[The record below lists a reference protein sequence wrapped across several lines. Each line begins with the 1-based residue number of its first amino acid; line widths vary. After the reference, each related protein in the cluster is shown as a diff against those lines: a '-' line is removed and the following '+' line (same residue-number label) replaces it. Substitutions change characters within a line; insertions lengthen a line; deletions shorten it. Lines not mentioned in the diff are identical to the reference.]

1 MRLVLATHNKGKLR
15 EFREILRDRL
25 GEDLDGLE
33 LVSAADLGLED
44 PKETG
49 VTFEQ
54 NSLLKARFVSEQTGL
69 PAVADDSGLIVDV
82 LGRAPGILS
91 ARWAGRH
98 GDDKANLDLLLAQV
112 QDIPDEKR
120 TARFECVA
128 TLVVPAGVGS
138 NHTDKPLEVAE
149 HGQMTGL
156 LARAPRGK
164 NGFGYDP
171 IFLPDDQ
178 PQGTEADRQEAAQ
191 ERPAGHVS
199 QKAAASAALVTR
211 LSAAQL
217 SPAQKDA
224 ISHRGKAM
232 RKIAKDIEVYLGS
245 E

>member
-25 GEDLDGLE
+25 GKGLDGLE
-33 LVSAADLGLED
+33 LVSASDLGVED
-44 PKETG
+44 PVETG
-49 VTFEQ
+49 TTFTE
-54 NSLLKARFVSEQTGL
+54 NSALKARFVSEKTGL

-91 ARWAGRH
+91 ARWSGRH
-98 GDDKANLDLLLAQV
+98 GDDRANLELLLAQV
-112 QDIPDEKR
+112 KDIPDERR

-128 TLVVPAGVGS
+128 TLVIPAGVAS
-138 NHTDKPLEVAE
+138 NRSDRPLVLSERGE
-149 HGQMTGL
+149 MTGL

-178 PQGTEADRQEAAQ
+178 PQETGHPAEIDAQEA
-191 ERPAGHVS
+191 
-199 QKAAASAALVTR
+199 KAALTNR

-217 SPAQKDA
+217 TPEQKDA

-232 RKIAKDIEVYLGS
+232 RKIAKDIQVYLGTD
-245 E
+245 

>member
-25 GEDLDGLE
+25 GKDLGGLE
-33 LVSAADLGLED
+33 LVSAADLGVED
-44 PKETG
+44 PVETG
-49 VTFEQ
+49 TTFTE
-54 NSLLKARFVSEQTGL
+54 NSVLKARFVSERTGL

-91 ARWAGRH
+91 ARWSGKH
-98 GDDKANLDLLLAQV
+98 GDDKANLELLLAQV
-112 QDIPDEKR
+112 KDIPDERR

-128 TLVVPAGVGS
+128 TLVIPAGVAS
-138 NHTDKPLEVAE
+138 NRSDRPLVLSERGE
-149 HGQMTGL
+149 MTGL
-156 LARAPRGK
+156 LAREPHGR

-178 PQGTEADRQEAAQ
+178 PQETGGPAEIDAQEAQ
-191 ERPAGHVS
+191 
-199 QKAAASAALVTR
+199 AALTNR

-217 SPAQKDA
+217 TPAQKDA

-232 RKIAKDIEVYLGS
+232 RKIAKDIEVYLGA